1 MSLTDTSR
9 DRPRTVRRNE
19 GRVPPHNLS
28 AEESV
33 LGALLL
39 SRDAIGTVVELGLN
53 EQDFYKPA
61 HQHIYDA
68 IRSLNGSGEPVDA
81 VTVADILRRSG
92 LLDEIGGTPLLLE
105 LLNAT
110 PAISNVAR
118 YAKIVQ
124 DTAVLRRLI
133 GVASEIAELA
143 YNEPDDVQKALDEAE
158 TKVFEVAEDRVTDSV
173 QPLVDLMPLTMD
185 KLQETYERGDTITG
199 LATGYNDLDEL
210 LSGLQPSTLNIVGA
224 RPAMGKCVAWD
235 TPMVDPSTGTVRTA
249 QEWYRIGVSG
259 TDVSCLSIDD
269 TGAMHT
275 RPFAGFYDDGA
286 KQLYRITTRSG
297 RSIRLTAAHPLLT
310 GRGWQPVEDIT
321 VGMDIAVP
329 AALAVFGPDV
339 ASPRE
344 IANMARR
351 SEDLGGVLTEV
362 FTLTK
367 DCIAVFLDELGVVD
381 NCFVT
386 PCEQLSVD
394 VAHLL
399 LRMGACPT
407 RVEYELSTPMRPFL
421 YEITSE
427 PTRDTLP
434 IEVWDDVVK
443 EKGERTWAEIN
454 HLAGQSA
461 IRNWHPY
468 RRAPRRETIAA
479 LAEALDSDVLRWW
492 VAPDIQWDE
501 IVTITADGIEQVYDF
516 NVPGT
521 HNFVAADIYV
531 HNTAFGLGMAVH
543 AAMTARTPVL
553 VFSLEMGH
561 AELTQ
566 RILCSEA
573 RVDSTK
579 LRNGRLTESDWT
591 KLGRAVGRLEVP
603 LYLDDNPRVTVMEI
617 RAKARRLKSREGLGL
632 IVIDYLQLMSGGSSS
647 ENRQLEVSEISRGL
661 KVLARELSV
670 PIVALSQL
678 SRNLESRTDKRPMLA
693 DLRESGSLEQDADV
707 VMFLYRDEVYNN
719 ESPDKGSAE
728 VIIAKHRSGPI
739 GMKRLAFLG
748 TYTRFENMARGV

>member
-9 DRPRTVRRNE
+9 DRPRPVRRNE

-173 QPLVDLMPLTMD
+173 QALVDLMPLTMD

-199 LATGYNDLDEL
+199 LATGYNDLDDL

-235 TPMVDPSTGTVRTA
+235 TPMVDPATGTVRTA

-259 TDVSCLSIDD
+259 VDVSCLSIDEA
-269 TGAMHT
+269 GAMHT
-275 RPFAGFYDDGA
+275 RSFAGFYDDGV

-310 GRGWQPVEDIT
+310 GRGWRPVEDIS

-329 AALAVFGPDV
+329 AELPVFGPDV
-339 ASPRE
+339 ASRRE
-344 IANMARR
+344 IAHMAQR
-351 SEDLGGVLTEV
+351 SEDLGW
-362 FTLTK
+362 
-367 DCIAVFLDELGVVD
+367 
-381 NCFVT
+381 
-386 PCEQLSVD
+386 QQ
-394 VAHLL
+394 
-399 LRMGACPT
+399 MGAL
-407 RVEYELSTPMRPFL
+407 RV
-421 YEITSE
+421 
-427 PTRDTLP
+427 
-434 IEVWDDVVK
+434 
-443 EKGERTWAEIN
+443 
-454 HLAGQSA
+454 
-461 IRNWHPY
+461 
-468 RRAPRRETIAA
+468 
-479 LAEALDSDVLRWW
+479 
-492 VAPDIQWDE
+492 
-501 IVTITADGIEQVYDF
+501 
-516 NVPGT
+516 
-521 HNFVAADIYV
+521 
-531 HNTAFGLGMAVH
+531 
-543 AAMTARTPVL
+543 
-553 VFSLEMGH
+553 
-561 AELTQ
+561 
-566 RILCSEA
+566 
-573 RVDSTK
+573 
-579 LRNGRLTESDWT
+579 
-591 KLGRAVGRLEVP
+591 
-603 LYLDDNPRVTVMEI
+603 
-617 RAKARRLKSREGLGL
+617 
-632 IVIDYLQLMSGGSSS
+632 
-647 ENRQLEVSEISRGL
+647 
-661 KVLARELSV
+661 
-670 PIVALSQL
+670 
-678 SRNLESRTDKRPMLA
+678 
-693 DLRESGSLEQDADV
+693 
-707 VMFLYRDEVYNN
+707 
-719 ESPDKGSAE
+719 
-728 VIIAKHRSGPI
+728 
-739 GMKRLAFLG
+739 
-748 TYTRFENMARGV
+748 